1 MGVRSLGTMGLVAL
15 MAVLIAVPSAGAHS
29 KLVRAVPAAGATVK
43 VPPKVVRA
51 WFPEELDPR
60 RSALSVWDAKGRR
73 VDDGKG
79 GVDLNDLDRASMVVR
94 LRPIGPGTYTVKW
107 RAVSA
112 DDQNVAQGSYTFK
125 LIRP

>member
-1 MGVRSLGTMGLVAL
+1 MGVRSLSTVSLAAL
-15 MAVLIAVPSAGAHS
+15 MAVLITVPSVGAHS
-29 KLVRAVPAAGATVK
+29 KLVRAVPAPGGTVK

-51 WFPEELDPR
+51 WFPEELDPK
-60 RSALSVWDAKGRR
+60 RSVLSVWDTKGRR

-79 GVDLNDLDRASMVVR
+79 GVDLDDLDRASMVVR
-94 LRPIGPGTYTVKW
+94 LRPIGPGTYMVKW

-112 DDQNVAQGSYTFK
+112 DDQNAAQGSYTFT